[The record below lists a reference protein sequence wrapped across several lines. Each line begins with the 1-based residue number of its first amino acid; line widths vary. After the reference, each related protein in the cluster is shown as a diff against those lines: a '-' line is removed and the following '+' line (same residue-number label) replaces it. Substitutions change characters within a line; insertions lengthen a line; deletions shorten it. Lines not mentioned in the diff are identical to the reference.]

1 MPSAKYRDAL
11 TIQKLATPVDPAT
24 GEQAVE
30 SESNWLEY
38 FTCFGEVIV
47 KGTREFIRAGIVDA
61 DVSHIIR
68 VPRSNETDGINANM
82 RIILIDTEETLHIMD
97 TYRKDS
103 ASRQIEMVCR
113 S

>member
-11 TIQKLATPVDPAT
+11 TIQSLATPVDPAT

-30 SESNWLEY
+30 SESNWRDY
-38 FTCFGEVIV
+38 FPCFGEVIV
-47 KGTREFIRAGIVDA
+47 KGTREFTRSGIVDA

-68 VPRSNETDGINANM
+68 VPRSNETDAVNSQM
-82 RIILIDTEETLHIMD
+82 RIIILDTGEVLHVMD
-97 TYRKDS
+97 KYRRDQS
-103 ASRQIEMVCR
+103 SRQIEIICR